1 MNDIKV
7 NDQVLVRKKIRTG
20 TLIRFGFVVRTDGDS
35 SLVHFP
41 LDHSQAVIPTNQL
54 EKTSTKFSMYA
65 RVQNSPTRRSF

>member
-20 TLIRFGFVVRTDGDS
+20 TLIRFGSVVKTDENQ

-41 LDHSQAVIPTNQL
+41 IDHSQAVVPTNQL
-54 EKTSTKFSMYA
+54 EKTSTKYATYA
-65 RVQNSPTRRSF
+65 RVQPSPVRRSF